1 MGTSTTVSLPVPSS
15 RPGLGWRGHRVQ
27 RFLLQDRNLG
37 YLFLFPAMLVIL
49 GLVAYPFAS
58 AIVMTFQ
65 AKAAGA
71 PGRFI
76 GLGNYRRMF
85 ADPIFISSL
94 ETTLLYL
101 VVVVPGLFVVS
112 LLLAL
117 LIRQQFPL
125 VGLFR
130 SMLFAPNVV
139 SLVVIAL
146 IWKFML
152 TDQIGFVDKV
162 FHSVGLSPPSWLG
175 NPHVALWTVIGV
187 TIWFSMGYYML
198 IFLSG
203 LQDIPREYYEVAR
216 IDGAGSWQ
224 TFWNVTWPL
233 LKPTSFFILLTSTV
247 AMMTGGLDLLYV
259 MTSGGPANSTTLV
272 IYYIYQQAFVYGEYG
287 YASAIGAFIVAIL
300 LVWSG
305 ILFAVTK
312 GGRFSNVD

>member
-1 MGTSTTVSLPVPSS
+1 MTATVMRGTSTRTRADGAPRLS
-15 RPGLGWRGHRVQ
+15 RRSRERLAAV
-27 RFLLQDRNLG
+27 
-37 YLFLFPAMLVIL
+37 LFLAPDVIGLTIFVVLPMIFCVVL
-49 GLVAYPFAS
+49 GF
-58 AIVMTFQ
+58 FQ
-65 AKAAGA
+65 ADGF
-71 PGRFI
+71 GDYTFI

-117 LIRQQFPL
+117 LIRQRFPL

-130 SMLFAPNVV
+130 SALFAPNVV

-152 TDQIGFVDKV
+152 TDQIGFVDRV
-162 FHSVGLSPPSWLG
+162 LGSMGIGAPSWLG
-175 NPHVALWTVIGV
+175 DPDVALWAVIGV

-216 IDGAGSWQ
+216 IDGASAWQ

-259 MTSGGPANSTTLV
+259 MTSGGPANSTTLI

-300 LVWSG
+300 LIWSS
-305 ILFAVTK
+305 ILFAITK

>member
-1 MGTSTTVSLPVPSS
+1 VSGVAAATRTGTRS
-15 RPGLGWRGHRVQ
+15 RTQGGRRQLSRRGRE
-27 RFLLQDRNLG
+27 RLAAA
-37 YLFLFPAMLVIL
+37 LFLAPDVIGLSLFVIVPMIFCVVL
-49 GLVAYPFAS
+49 GFC
-58 AIVMTFQ
+58 Q
-65 AKAAGA
+65 ADGF
-71 PGRFI
+71 GDYTFI
-76 GLGNYRRMF
+76 GLDNYRRMF

-101 VVVVPGLFVVS
+101 VVIVPGLFIVS

-117 LIRQQFPL
+117 LIRQRFPG
-125 VGLFR
+125 VGFFR
-130 SMLFAPNVV
+130 SALFAPNVV

-152 TDQIGFVDKV
+152 TDQIGFVDKL
-162 FHSVGLSPPSWLG
+162 FRDVGLTPPSWLG
-175 NPHVALWTVIGV
+175 NPHVALWAVIGV

-216 IDGAGSWQ
+216 IDGANAWQ
-224 TFWNVTWPL
+224 SFWNVTWPL

-272 IYYIYQQAFVYGEYG
+272 IYYIYEQAFVYGEYG

-300 LVWSG
+300 LIWSG
-305 ILFAVTK
+305 ILFAITK

>member
-1 MGTSTTVSLPVPSS
+1 MTATVMRGTSTRARADGAPRLS
-15 RPGLGWRGHRVQ
+15 RRSRERLAAV
-27 RFLLQDRNLG
+27 
-37 YLFLFPAMLVIL
+37 LFLAPDVIGLTIFVVLPMIFCVVL
-49 GLVAYPFAS
+49 GF
-58 AIVMTFQ
+58 FQ
-65 AKAAGA
+65 ADGF
-71 PGRFI
+71 GDYTFI

-117 LIRQQFPL
+117 LIRQRFPL

-130 SMLFAPNVV
+130 SALFAPNVV

-152 TDQIGFVDKV
+152 TDQIGFVDRV
-162 FHSVGLSPPSWLG
+162 LGSMGIGAPSWLG
-175 NPHVALWTVIGV
+175 DPDVALWAVIGV

-216 IDGAGSWQ
+216 IDGASAWQ

-259 MTSGGPANSTTLV
+259 MTSGGPANSTTLI

-300 LVWSG
+300 LIWSS
-305 ILFAVTK
+305 ILFAITK

>member
-1 MGTSTTVSLPVPSS
+1 MTATVMRGTSS
-15 RPGLGWRGHRVQ
+15 RARADGAPRLSRRSRERVAAA
-27 RFLLQDRNLG
+27 
-37 YLFLFPAMLVIL
+37 LFLAPDVIGLTIFVVLPMIFCVVL
-49 GLVAYPFAS
+49 GF
-58 AIVMTFQ
+58 FQ
-65 AKAAGA
+65 ADGF
-71 PGRFI
+71 GDYTFI

-85 ADPIFISSL
+85 PDPIFISSL

-117 LIRQQFPL
+117 LIRQRFPL

-130 SMLFAPNVV
+130 SALFAPNVV

-152 TDQIGFVDKV
+152 TDQIGFVDRML
-162 FHSVGLSPPSWLG
+162 GDMGINAPSWLG
-175 NPHVALWTVIGV
+175 DPNVALWAVIGV

-216 IDGAGSWQ
+216 IDGASAWQ
-224 TFWNVTWPL
+224 TFWSVTWPL

-259 MTSGGPANSTTLV
+259 MTSGGPANSTTLI

-300 LVWSG
+300 LIWSS
-305 ILFAVTK
+305 ILFAITK

>member
-1 MGTSTTVSLPVPSS
+1 MTATVMRGTSTRARADGAPRLS
-15 RPGLGWRGHRVQ
+15 RRSRERLAAV
-27 RFLLQDRNLG
+27 
-37 YLFLFPAMLVIL
+37 LFLAPDVIGLTIFVVLPMIFCVVL
-49 GLVAYPFAS
+49 GF
-58 AIVMTFQ
+58 FQ
-65 AKAAGA
+65 ADGF
-71 PGRFI
+71 GDYTFI

-101 VVVVPGLFVVS
+101 VVVVPGLFIVS

-117 LIRQQFPL
+117 LIRQRFPL

-130 SMLFAPNVV
+130 SALFAPNVV

-152 TDQIGFVDKV
+152 TDQIGFVDRV
-162 FHSVGLSPPSWLG
+162 LGSMGISAPSWLG
-175 NPHVALWTVIGV
+175 DPDVALWAVIGV

-216 IDGAGSWQ
+216 IDGASAWQ

-259 MTSGGPANSTTLV
+259 MTSGGPANSTTLI

-300 LVWSG
+300 LIWSS
-305 ILFAVTK
+305 ILFAITK